1 MLFDPNQTRW
11 VVSNFGAAGT
21 TASRNADYPYW
32 DTVEYELALRVRA
45 KILALESYPDAV
57 VLMFGSNDAK
67 LRNWDAEAFASDLAD
82 LARSFT
88 SLESSPSLYL
98 MVPPPAYGPAYDIS

>member
-1 MLFDPNQTRW
+1 
-11 VVSNFGAAGT
+11 
-21 TASRNADYPYW
+21 
-32 DTVEYELALRVRA
+32 
-45 KILALESYPDAV
+45 
-57 VLMFGSNDAK
+57 MFGSNDAK
-67 LRNWDAEAFASDLAD
+67 PQNWDAEAFASDLAD